1 MTAAKLK
8 EERARKKRTEGRGVA
23 HMESNPNLHLSKVA
37 QDTYSQLDT
46 YMKTMNG
53 EHREMQEK
61 NKNNNNNGKSY
72 SQMERYLQMQGT
84 HAKRAETAHLNNKH
98 NAAKATMLK
107 ETSPQKLKNRKYT
120 IINVKK
126 IKILQHYLEV
136 IRLETG

>member
-1 MTAAKLK
+1 MDRTS
-8 EERARKKRTEGRGVA
+8 RNARE
-23 HMESNPNLHLSKVA
+23 
-37 QDTYSQLDT
+37 
-46 YMKTMNG
+46 
-53 EHREMQEK
+53 

-72 SQMERYLQMQGT
+72 SQMERYLQMQET

-107 ETSPQKLKNRKYT
+107 ETSPQKVEKQKYT